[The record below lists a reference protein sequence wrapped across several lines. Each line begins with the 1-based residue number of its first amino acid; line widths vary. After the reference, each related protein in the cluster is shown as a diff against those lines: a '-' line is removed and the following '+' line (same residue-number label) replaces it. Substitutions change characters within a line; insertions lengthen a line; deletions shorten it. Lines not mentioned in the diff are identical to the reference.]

1 MTQLRKVKYKLE
13 NSKTSKV
20 GFFHIF
26 KKNISENGSEI
37 VLGIIEDEKTGNLFE
52 IQIANFSFTKEDVE
66 NVIPNSISKNA
77 STVNESSD
85 FIFEDDNDDLPFN
98 VSDDFKTATD
108 KNGNIIDFDG
118 NIIGHISEQPV

>member
-37 VLGIIEDEKTGNLFE
+37 ILGIIEDDKTGELHE
-52 IQIANFSFTKEDVE
+52 ISIANFLFSKEKISKQKNKHENSFTDTLTKFPLDL
-66 NVIPNSISKNA
+66 
-77 STVNESSD
+77 
-85 FIFEDDNDDLPFN
+85 DNDLHAYPTDEEGNYYDNKGNLLGNFN
-98 VSDDFKTATD
+98 
-108 KNGNIIDFDG
+108 
-118 NIIGHISEQPV
+118 EQSV

>member
-37 VLGIIEDEKTGNLFE
+37 ILGIIEDDKTGNLHE
-52 IQIANFSFTKEDVE
+52 ISIANFSFFNE
-66 NVIPNSISKNA
+66 VIQVSPKKNLLKNTNSTIS
-77 STVNESSD
+77 SDSFNES
-85 FIFEDDNDDLPFN
+85 EHDDLPF
-98 VSDDFKTATD
+98 
-108 KNGNIIDFDG
+108 
-118 NIIGHISEQPV
+118 